1 LESIES
7 LREKL
12 HSVLDSGD
20 NIKILTTSQELD
32 KLIANYMLQQLK
44 SGVYAS

>member
-1 LESIES
+1 MSNIES

-20 NIKILTTSQELD
+20 KIKILTTSQELD

-44 SGVYAS
+44 LNIYAS

>member
-1 LESIES
+1 MESIES

-44 SGVYAS
+44 PDACAS

>member
-44 SGVYAS
+44 PDACAS